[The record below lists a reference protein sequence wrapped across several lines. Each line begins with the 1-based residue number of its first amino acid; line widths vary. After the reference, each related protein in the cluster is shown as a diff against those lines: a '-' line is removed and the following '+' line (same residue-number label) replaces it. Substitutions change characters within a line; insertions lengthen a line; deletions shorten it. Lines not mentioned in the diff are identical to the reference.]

1 MTEKIRIEII
11 KGINGNCLAINDY
24 RVAGPKVG
32 VSGKVIQQ
40 WIADKED
47 VLDAF
52 RTPDERHER
61 LVAGATTG
69 STGRE

>member
-1 MTEKIRIEII
+1 MSEKIKIQVI
-11 KGINGNCLAINDY
+11 KGMYGDSLAINDY

-32 VSGKVIQQ
+32 MRGKIVQE
-40 WIADKED
+40 WVADKKD

-61 LVAGATTG
+61 LMAGARATDDHAT
-69 STGRE
+69 